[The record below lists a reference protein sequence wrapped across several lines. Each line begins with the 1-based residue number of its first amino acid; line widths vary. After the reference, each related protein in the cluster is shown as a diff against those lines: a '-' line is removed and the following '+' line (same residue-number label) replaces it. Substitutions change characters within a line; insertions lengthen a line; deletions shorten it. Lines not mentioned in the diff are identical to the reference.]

1 MRLSL
6 NRKRL
11 YNFPIIFVKS
21 PGRPSDFLLSAP
33 DLTSDRTEAFRDD
46 YLEYSSF
53 PASRREALA
62 PFFPALSI
70 EPGNIRRLVFQRSVR
85 AEQPTVL
92 GVGSLCLPDFFR
104 HVRLEI
110 ELRDVRQ
117 RIATDNIVAAVLFH
131 HKSNHSKRFQRLAD
145 GS

>member
-1 MRLSL
+1 MGLDPVEVFPDRAQKLRDLHGSGRL
-6 NRKRL
+6 
-11 YNFPIIFVKS
+11 
-21 PGRPSDFLLSAP
+21 G
-33 DLTSDRTEAFRDD
+33 
-46 YLEYSSF
+46 
-53 PASRREALA
+53 REALA

-70 EPGNIRRLVFQRSVR
+70 EPGNIRRLVPQRSVR

-110 ELRDVRQ
+110 ELRDIRQ
-117 RIATDNIVAAVLFH
+117 RIATDNIVASVLFH
-131 HKSNHSKRFQRLAD
+131 HKSNPSKRFQRLAD